1 MENEKRKNIYTLSGI
16 ILVLL
21 GLGLLALAMPC
32 GNYISAQEFE
42 ASYHN
47 LSECL
52 DTSKFSVTGGFFILA
67 LGMLG
72 VLSLVFETVYLI
84 VKKKPGFI
92 LNACFRLLA
101 HAYYAY
107 APLLFYTLRNDN
119 ALSKGALLFFSGSLV
134 IVFFGSLLLLIPYI
148 MVFVKDNSR
157 ITDNPNEEV
166 KLLSED
172 DLLQVISKA
181 NSSFKEQEEIR
192 ILKETDE
199 LIAKRINELQKNLMA
214 ALDDNDETK
223 TEEKPLENKDEES
236 NSNDEDKSSSPKPE
250 LKEEKKAEED
260 KAKEETQVI
269 KPAVTEAKEEKE
281 VQDKPEEK
289 PEQLTA
295 PEEKVQ
301 EEKTSDDIFSSMN
314 GRKHISFAQK
324 LDDADPDLQ
333 KKYEELRDALIGKD
347 LNVRTSF
354 PGESFSLHRKRYAF
368 LTINGKHIKMNLALN
383 PEDYRDSKIPVSRN
397 NAKKF
402 EDIPLTFKVQSDLSL
417 KRALLLIND
426 LKVEK

>member
-47 LSECL
+47 LSDCL
-52 DTSKFSVTGGFFILA
+52 DTDKFSVTGGFFILA

-72 VLSLVFETVYLI
+72 VLSLVFEIVYLI

-119 ALSKGALLFFSGSLV
+119 ALSQGALLFFSCSLV
-134 IVFFGSLLLLIPYI
+134 LVFFGSLLLLIPYI

-166 KLLSED
+166 KLLSEE
-172 DLLQVISKA
+172 DLLQIISKA
-181 NSSFKEQEEIR
+181 TSRLKEEEEIR

-199 LIAKRINELQKNLMA
+199 LISKRINELQKNLMA

-223 TEEKPLENKDEES
+223 EEEKPLENQDEES
-236 NSNDEDKSSSPKPE
+236 NNEDNSSSSEPE
-250 LKEEKKAEED
+250 VKEEEKAEED
-260 KAKEETQVI
+260 KVKEETQVI
-269 KPAVTEAKEEKE
+269 KPAVTEAEEEKE

-295 PEEKVQ
+295 PEEKAQ
-301 EEKTSDDIFSSMN
+301 EEKAGDDIFSSMN
-314 GRKHISFAQK
+314 ERKHISFTQK

-333 KKYEELRDALIGKD
+333 KKYEELRNALIGKD

-397 NAKKF
+397 SAKKF